1 VRLAGLVFA
10 FVGLN
15 LLLKPLAVLGDV
27 VPLAGNLLRAGIGL
41 VSGVLA
47 LASSLTVTAL
57 GWLFYRPLLG
67 VSLMLIVVACMLLL
81 KRLQNRPQQAPALTV
96 SN

>member
-1 VRLAGLVFA
+1 VRLAGLLFVFL
-10 FVGLN
+10 GLT

-27 VPLAGNLLRAGIGL
+27 VPLVGNLLRAGIGL

-47 LASSLTVTAL
+47 LVFSLTVIAS

-67 VSLMLIVVACMLLL
+67 VSLLLIVMACLLVL
-81 KRLQNRPQQAPALTV
+81 KRLQNRSQPAPALRV